1 MREMD
6 WTDKAVQDLATLMA
20 VKRITKVGVVI
31 HYHTYTLFV
40 PVQIGITTQYTSWA
54 QLISLMSKRLHISY
68 LMLVATPPITPQVD
82 TEGGPLDGVAVC
94 VCPISESTANMAI
107 MYR

>member
-1 MREMD
+1 MVE
-6 WTDKAVQDLATLMA
+6 
-20 VKRITKVGVVI
+20 VI
-31 HYHTYTLFV
+31 INIMCTQYTM
-40 PVQIGITTQYTSWA
+40 QIVITTQDTSWP
-54 QLISLMSKRLHISY
+54 QLISLMSKRLHLSY

-94 VCPISESTANMAI
+94 VRPISESTASMAI